1 VEVRYAHRVV
11 ERKPLCRWQLGREK
25 RYQIN
30 KSFQQIALTFTAAA
44 AWPAVSYTEYL

>member
-11 ERKPLCRWQLGREK
+11 ERKSLCRWHLGKEQ

-30 KSFQQIALTFTAAA
+30 KSCQQSALTFTTAA
-44 AWPAVSYTEYL
+44 AWPAASYTEYL